1 MKTDVL
7 EESFWGGR
15 PGKKMKFFGKFC
27 GRPGRKFWTQSGQ
40 YIHYYEYTPPPPIS
54 VLATAL
60 TKISS
65 QNALNISVN
74 MALGEG
80 RGRRSQPRS
89 DFFLDPYLIRH
100 NV

>member
-40 YIHYYEYTPPPPIS
+40 YIHYYEYTPPPPR
-54 VLATAL
+54 LA
-60 TKISS
+60 
-65 QNALNISVN
+65 
-74 MALGEG
+74 
-80 RGRRSQPRS
+80 
-89 DFFLDPYLIRH
+89 F
-100 NV
+100 